1 MARTSRIQRTVPGSI
16 QTSSGMLC
24 NNDKKSSARVTVL
37 LSMIAA
43 SFDVAIGTGK
53 LVVAVGGGGSGDA
66 DASNIFYRRVFRVY
80 PEMKSI

>member
-1 MARTSRIQRTVPGSI
+1 MPESI

-37 LSMIAA
+37 LSMIVA

-53 LVVAVGGGGSGDA
+53 LVVAVGGGGGSGDA
-66 DASNIFYRRVFRVY
+66 DASNIFYRRVFRGY